1 MEALKSEPAFEKT
14 ADNFLELASHQ
25 RLEIL
30 FKLLE
35 KESKI
40 SEMAE
45 KLGATKQ
52 EVSRNF
58 DRLVKASLI
67 SKDHEGYYS
76 LTTYGNTI
84 LIQVP
89 TQNFLTNNK
98 EYFRE
103 HGFGDIPQKFI
114 QRIGQLANCQHVEGF
129 TRVLEC
135 WNEIFSN
142 ANEYIYGI
150 VYEEP
155 LEIIEPIVRRARAG
169 VKIKSIFSE
178 ATIIPKKRQELL
190 KKLGFKTLVEEKVV
204 ERKMHKKVNTIILLN
219 EKEGCVMFPTIKGK
233 PDPSQMFYSND
244 SQFQEWCLDYF
255 RYCWYGSS
263 IFQERKL
270 KV

>member
-1 MEALKSEPAFEKT
+1 MEALRSEPDYEKT
-14 ADNFLELASHQ
+14 ADDFLELASHK

-40 SEMAE
+40 SEMVE
-45 KLGATKQ
+45 KLGVTKQ

-67 SKDHEGYYS
+67 SKDHDGYYN
-76 LTTYGNTI
+76 LTTYGKTV
-84 LIQVP
+84 LMQVP

-103 HGFGDIPQKFI
+103 HDFGDIPQKFI
-114 QRIGQLANCQHVEGF
+114 QRIGQLANCQHVESF
-129 TRVLEC
+129 TRVFEC

-155 LEIIEPIVRRARAG
+155 LEIIEPIVRRARDG

-178 ATIIPKKRQELL
+178 AAIIPKKRKDFLE
-190 KKLGFKTLVEEKVV
+190 KLGFKTLIEEKVV
-204 ERKMHKKVNTIILLN
+204 ERKMQKKVKTIVLLN

-233 PDPSQMFYSND
+233 PDISRMFYSND

-255 RYCWYGSS
+255 RYCWYDSS